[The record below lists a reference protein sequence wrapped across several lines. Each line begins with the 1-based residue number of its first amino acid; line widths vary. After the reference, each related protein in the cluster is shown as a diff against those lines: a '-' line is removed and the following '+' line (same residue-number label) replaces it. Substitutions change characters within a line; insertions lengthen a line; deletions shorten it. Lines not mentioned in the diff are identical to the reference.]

1 MAARSPS
8 TRSGQSLAERYRAH
22 GEAFVLALELG
33 CTPRE
38 AEAEIRRRQARLRW
52 LAGEQRRQAR
62 TQRSL
67 DFARPLDAARDRNE
81 RVRPLGSARDRNERD
96 PQPWMMRD

>member
-52 LAGEQRRQAR
+52 LGAEQRRQRKAK
-62 TQRSL
+62 
-67 DFARPLDAARDRNE
+67 APLLPPVRDE
-81 RVRPLGSARDRNERD
+81 RAISE
-96 PQPWMMRD
+96 PWMMRD